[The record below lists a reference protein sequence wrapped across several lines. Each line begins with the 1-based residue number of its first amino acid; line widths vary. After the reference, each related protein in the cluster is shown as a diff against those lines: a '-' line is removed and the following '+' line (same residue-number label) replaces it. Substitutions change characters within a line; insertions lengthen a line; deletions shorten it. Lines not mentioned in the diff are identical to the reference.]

1 MIQRER
7 LSDRFLDLL
16 RIDSHS
22 RDEAEIAEQ
31 LARRCA
37 ALGADVMMDDAG
49 PAVGGNAGNL
59 IARVRGTVRDAP
71 TVMLSAHMDTVTPGK
86 GVKPVVRGDVV
97 RSDGT
102 TVLGGDDKAGCAI
115 ILEAVEVLQERRIPH
130 GDIEIVFTVCEE
142 VGLLGAKHLDCGS
155 LAARQGLVF
164 DSDGTGLVFTRQPAC
179 THLTLTVHGVEAH
192 AGVAPEEGI
201 SAIQVAAEGIG
212 AMRLGRVD
220 GATTANIACIRG
232 GSAMN
237 VVPNLVELEGE
248 ARSFDERQLESQC
261 RHMVDC
267 LERAAARREVTV
279 DGRPHRARV
288 SARMERQYPAM
299 DVPERA
305 GILTLVFEAA
315 RRLGRTLGTASSCG
329 SSDANIFNHRG
340 IQCVDLSTGMRAIH
354 TVHEWIDLRD
364 MVATAELTVETLAT
378 SARGGREG

>member
-1 MIQRER
+1 MIHRER
-7 LSDRFLDLL
+7 LTDRFLELL

-22 RDEAEIAEQ
+22 RDEAEMADR
-31 LARRCA
+31 LARRCI
-37 ALGADVMMDDAG
+37 ALGADVAIDDAG
-49 PAVGGNAGNL
+49 RAVGGNSGNL
-59 IARVRGTVRDAP
+59 VARLPGTVRDAP
-71 TVMLSAHMDTVTPGK
+71 PMMLSAHMDTVTPGK
-86 GVKPVVRGDVV
+86 GVQPVVRGDIV

-115 ILEAVEVLQERRIPH
+115 ILETVQVLQERQIPH
-130 GDIEIVFTVCEE
+130 GDLEIVFTVCEE
-142 VGLLGAKHLDCGS
+142 VGLLGAKHLDCTS

-179 THLTLTVHGVEAH
+179 NHLTFTVHGVEAH
-192 AGVAPEEGI
+192 AGVAPQQGI

-220 GATTANIACIRG
+220 ATTTANLGFIRG

-237 VVPNLVELEGE
+237 VVPNLVRLDGE
-248 ARSFDERQLESQC
+248 ARSFDEQALEAQC
-261 RHMVDC
+261 RHMVHC
-267 LERAAARREVTV
+267 LERAAARREVTI
-279 DGRPHRARV
+279 DGRPRRASVTARV
-288 SARMERQYPAM
+288 ERQYPAM

-305 GILTLVFEAA
+305 GVLTLVCEAA

-329 SSDANIFNHRG
+329 SSDANIFNARG

-364 MVATAELTVETLAT
+364 MVATAELTVETIALN
-378 SARGGREG
+378 ARGGRGA